1 MASFSFSNPDA
12 KAASASAPAPPP
24 TVLLSADKVTFTVQS
39 EIAVSNHKGAGF
51 LSKLTEYLVPT
62 QQSESR
68 EAQWLSLFKSCLK
81 QNERQT
87 RRHTKSAT
95 APPAV
100 QAFYHSSVLPLPMTS
115 GRLGPVSNGL
125 VSACLVS
132 FTEVTHPGSFVRVVL
147 MPLLQH
153 RRLVLRP
160 DDIFLPLLDAAAT
173 HVFQNGEAS
182 RNVFVGHSGK
192 KVHSSR
198 QLYVYSHLK

>member
-1 MASFSFSNPDA
+1 MASLSFSNPHA
-12 KAASASAPAPPP
+12 KASSASAPAPSP

-39 EIAVSNHKGAGF
+39 EIAVSNHKGDERSTHRPGF
-51 LSKLTEYLVPT
+51 TSKVLEFLVPG

-68 EAQWLSLFKSCLK
+68 EAQWLSIFTRCLT

-87 RRHTKSAT
+87 RRNTDPAAT
-95 APPAV
+95 PPAV
-100 QAFYHSSVLPLPMTS
+100 QAFYHSSVLPLPRTS
-115 GRLGPVSNGL
+115 GGLGPISNGL

-132 FTEVTHPGSFVRVVL
+132 FTEVTHAGSFVRVVL

-192 KVHSSR
+192 KV
-198 QLYVYSHLK
+198 